1 MQTVTSSG
9 RMFTLLFWA
18 SLQRAIPD
26 YTVRLNSTLMLPI
39 TTGTGGMHIGNL
51 ATIAA
56 PKPTSVERMR
66 SVRHRDESNCDVQ
79 DTQAEPRFADPLS
92 RALHTETQST
102 YEQIEVR

>member
-9 RMFTLLFWA
+9 WMFTLLFWA
-18 SLQRAIPD
+18 SLSVLFQTI
-26 YTVRLNSTLMLPI
+26 TVRLNSTLMSPI

-56 PKPTSVERMR
+56 SKPTSIERMR

-79 DTQAEPRFADPLS
+79 DTQAGPRFADPLS